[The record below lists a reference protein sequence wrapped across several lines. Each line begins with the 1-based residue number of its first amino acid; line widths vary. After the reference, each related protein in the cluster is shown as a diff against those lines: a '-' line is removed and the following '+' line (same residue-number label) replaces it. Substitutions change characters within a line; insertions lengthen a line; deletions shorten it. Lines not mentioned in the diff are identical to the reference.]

1 LFDLAGVKA
10 GLIGALF
17 GFVLGY
23 LDYKI
28 VIGVI
33 GRRLRQV
40 EEAEQAEDLDRFEA
54 HLGRMRIVVLVMT
67 VGVFPVIG
75 FLAGVFLLTPQ

>member
-1 LFDLAGVKA
+1 MDAAGLQA

-23 LDYKI
+23 VDYKI
-28 VIGVI
+28 VIGI
-33 GRRLRQV
+33 IQRLLRQV
-40 EEAEQAEDLDRFEA
+40 EEAEQADDLDRFEA

-67 VGVFPVIG
+67 IGAFPVIG
-75 FLAGVFLLTPQ
+75 FLAGVFLFTPQ

>member
-1 LFDLAGVKA
+1 MDLSGLQA

-40 EEAEQAEDLDRFEA
+40 GEAEQAENLDRFEA
-54 HLGRMRIVVLVMT
+54 HLGRLRIIVLVMT
-67 VGVFPVIG
+67 IGAFPVIG
-75 FLAGVFLLTPQ
+75 FLAGVFLFTPQ

>member
-1 LFDLAGVKA
+1 MDLAGLKA

-28 VIGVI
+28 VIGI
-33 GRRLRQV
+33 IQKRLKQV
-40 EEAEQAEDLDRFEA
+40 EEAEQADNLDGFEK
-54 HLGRMRIVVLVMT
+54 HLGRMRLVVLVMT
-67 VGVFPVIG
+67 VAAFPVIG
-75 FLAGVFLLTPQ
+75 FLAGVFLVAPQ

>member
-1 LFDLAGVKA
+1 MDWAGLKA

-28 VIGVI
+28 VIGI
-33 GRRLRQV
+33 IQRRLKQV
-40 EEAEQAEDLDRFEA
+40 EEAEQAESLDGFEK

-67 VGVFPVIG
+67 VAAFPVIG
-75 FLAGVFLLTPQ
+75 FLAGVLLGAPQ